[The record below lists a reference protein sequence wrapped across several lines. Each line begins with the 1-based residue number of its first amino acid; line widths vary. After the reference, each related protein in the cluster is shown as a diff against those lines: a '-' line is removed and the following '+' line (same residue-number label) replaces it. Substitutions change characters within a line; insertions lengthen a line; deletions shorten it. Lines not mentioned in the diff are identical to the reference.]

1 LDARLPKP
9 PKAPE
14 KPLMPY
20 MRYSKRQWEIVK
32 NSSPELKLWEIGK
45 KIGLVRNSNLIFKV

>member
-1 LDARLPKP
+1 LDARYPKP

-20 MRYSKRQWEIVK
+20 QRYSKKQWESVK
-32 NSSPELKLWEIGK
+32 TNFPELKLWEIGK
-45 KIGLVRNSNLIFKV
+45 KIGMVKFN